1 MASTHAIAPTPSPK
15 QTLKFLHPVHPTA
28 KTLPNFLNPTKQPKT
43 PTSLSRIRANA
54 ANSEGCDRLQ
64 EFLQNQK
71 EYKWGFV
78 SDVESF
84 SIPKGLS
91 EETIRLISKMKKE
104 PPWMLD
110 FRLSSFCKFLTMK
123 EPKWSNNVYNP
134 IDFQNI
140 CYYSEAKKGTQEEQN
155 RLLRDFERLG
165 VGLNKQGEKTPQL
178 AVSAVY
184 DSSSFATTHQEE
196 LMNYGIIFCSMS
208 EAIINYPDL
217 VKKYLGRVVKPDDNY
232 YAALNSAVFSDGAF
246 CYIPKGKKCP
256 FPISSY
262 FRINAKETGQFE
274 RTLIIADERST
285 VDYLEGC
292 TAPSYDT
299 NQLHAAVVLCR
310 GCNNSLLH
318 SPKLVE
324 IGSAVTWKY
333 PSVILEGDDPV
344 GEFYSVAFMK
354 NCQQADTETKM
365 IHKGKNTRSR
375 IISKG
380 ISSGNSSNCYRGIV
394 RVMSNAD
401 NARNF
406 SQCDSMLIGDS
417 STALTKPDIQGKN
430 PSVRI
435 EHEARTSKITED
447 LIFYFQQRGIDA
459 EKAMTTMISGFCSE
473 VFQKLPDEFGSEMNM
488 LLSLK
493 LENSVG

>member
-1 MASTHAIAPTPSPK
+1 
-15 QTLKFLHPVHPTA
+15 
-28 KTLPNFLNPTKQPKT
+28 
-43 PTSLSRIRANA
+43 
-54 ANSEGCDRLQ
+54 
-64 EFLQNQK
+64 
-71 EYKWGFV
+71 
-78 SDVESF
+78 
-84 SIPKGLS
+84 
-91 EETIRLISKMKKE
+91 
-104 PPWMLD
+104 
-110 FRLSSFCKFLTMK
+110 MK

-140 CYYSEAKKGTQEEQN
+140 CYYSEA
-155 RLLRDFERLG
+155 RDFERLG

-292 TAPSYDT
+292 TTPSYDT
-299 NQLHAAVVLCR
+299 NQLHAAVVELYCAEDAAIHYSTLQNWYAGDENGKGGIYNFVTKRGLCAGAR
-310 GCNNSLLH
+310 SKI
-318 SPKLVE
+318 SWTQVE
-324 IGSAVTWKY
+324 MGSAVTWKY
-333 PSVILEGDDPV
+333 PSVILEGDDSV

-354 NCQQADTETKM
+354 NCQQADTGTKM

-417 STALTKPDIQGKN
+417 STARTDPDIQVFFWLVCAHIVCLF
-430 PSVRI
+430 PSTMSVMVISSCLCLLQNQSFLLLCSSSCRFMCFV
-435 EHEARTSKITED
+435 TD
-447 LIFYFQQRGIDA
+447 YLWLIFDV
-459 EKAMTTMISGFCSE
+459 EISF
-473 VFQKLPDEFGSEMNM
+473 
-488 LLSLK
+488 
-493 LENSVG
+493 